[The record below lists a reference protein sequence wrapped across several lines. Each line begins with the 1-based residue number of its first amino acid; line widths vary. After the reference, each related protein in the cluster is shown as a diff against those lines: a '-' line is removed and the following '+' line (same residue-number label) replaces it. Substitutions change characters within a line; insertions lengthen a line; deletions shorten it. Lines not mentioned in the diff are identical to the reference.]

1 MTRPPRFI
9 RVVDGRVVARR
20 PGLPVRLDPA
30 QRCPCC
36 HDALGGPAPLVAC
49 VSCTAVLH
57 AECAGGGCPALGCGA
72 PRVIA
77 GDAKGSNERRWGP
90 AVVGPLAALLGVIAW
105 SRGPASPP
113 IVHATPP
120 LVWLEAAP
128 APSPGETVTLSGGV
142 EAEGPVLL
150 TVGDLSWTVDPN
162 PFVAALTVAP
172 DQAVVVVRA
181 RDGRGREA
189 IAWQRVTARD

>member
-1 MTRPPRFI
+1 MTRPPRFV

-57 AECAGGGCPALGCGA
+57 AECAGDGCPTLGCGA
-72 PRVIA
+72 PRGIA
-77 GDAKGSNERRWGP
+77 KDLNAGRRGA
-90 AVVGPLAALLGVIAW
+90 AVVGALAALLGVLAW

-113 IVHATPP
+113 IVQARPP
-120 LVWLEAAP
+120 LVRVEAAP
-128 APSPGETVTLSGGV
+128 APTPGGTVTLSGVV

-150 TVGDLSWTVDPN
+150 TVGDLSWTVDPG